1 MKKENQLYLCKIYKK
16 EFDNIWD
23 GKYNERILDIMLKN
37 VKIQGEGGEAGAAKG
52 VSRRRRHDELPE
64 CITGVVA
71 KTDSVSH

>member
-52 VSRRRRHDELPE
+52 VSDRP
-64 CITGVVA
+64 
-71 KTDSVSH
+71 